1 MTAPLPPARPPI
13 PRDDPRMEP
22 LATLPIFYKL
32 EGKPV
37 LLVGA
42 AAGAA
47 WKAELL
53 AAAGAKVHVIAE
65 VIGSEMQALAASAYG
80 EQLSIETRHWG
91 AEDLAGK
98 AMAIG
103 DVESEEEAIA
113 FRDAAKAAG
122 VPVNVVDKPAF
133 CDFQFG
139 SIVNRSPLIISI
151 STDGSAPVFGQ
162 EIRSQIETLLPRGFQ
177 LWAKAAKAW
186 REFVEEKH
194 WPFHLRRAFWQ
205 RFTDAALATPD
216 TPPDDAM
223 RTRFLHEVEAGEAKP
238 ATGAIVLVGAGPG
251 DPELLTLKAVRA
263 LKSADVILYDDLVG
277 DGVLDFARREAMKIC
292 VGKRGGRPSCR
303 QSEISAMAVDFARQ
317 GKRVIRL
324 KGGDPM
330 VFGRADEEI
339 TAGLDAGIPVEV
351 INGVTAA
358 FGAAA
363 ALKLSLT
370 KRGVARRLQFVTAH
384 AKDGSIPDDLDFA
397 SLADRAVTTCVYM
410 GVATLPAF
418 MAKLMAGGL
427 SGQTPVVVVESATR
441 PDQHV
446 MRGTVSTISG
456 IVAGRSI
463 DGPCLVMIGEAMAER
478 DAQEEAVTSPVS
490 VPSPIGRR
498 AG

>member
-1 MTAPLPPARPPI
+1 MPDLSPPARPPEA
-13 PRDDPRMEP
+13 RAEPRMEP
-22 LATLPIFYKL
+22 LAVLPIFYKL
-32 EGKPV
+32 DGKPV
-37 LLVGA
+37 LLAGA
-42 AAGAA
+42 GAGAA

-53 AAAGAKVHVIAE
+53 AASGAIVHVIAE
-65 VIGSEMQALAASAYG
+65 EIGEEMEALAVSVTGQHLHIVKRRWTADDM
-80 EQLSIETRHWG
+80 H
-91 AEDLAGK
+91 GK

-103 DVESEEEAIA
+103 DVEEEAEAAA

-151 STDGSAPVFGQ
+151 STDGAAPVFGQ

-177 LWAKAAKAW
+177 FWAQAAKAW
-186 REFVEEKH
+186 RVAVDAKQ
-194 WPFHLRRAFWQ
+194 WPYRLRRAFWQ
-205 RFTDAALATPD
+205 RFTASALAMPD
-216 TPPDDAM
+216 ASPDEAL
-223 RTRFLHEVEAGEAKP
+223 RQRFMSEVEEEEAKP
-238 ATGAIVLVGAGPG
+238 AKGAVILVGAGPG

-277 DGVLDFARREAMKIC
+277 HGILDFARREAIKIG

-303 QSEISAMAVDFARQ
+303 QSEISAMAVDFARH

-339 TAGLDAGIPVEV
+339 SAALEAGIAVEV

-363 ALKLSLT
+363 TLQLSLT

-384 AKDGSIPDDLDFA
+384 AKDGSIPDDLDMA
-397 SLADRAVTTCVYM
+397 SLADKAVTTCVYM
-410 GVATLPAF
+410 GVATLPLF
-418 MAKLMAGGL
+418 MTQIMAAGL
-427 SGQTPVVVVESATR
+427 PGSTPVVVVESATR
-441 PDQHV
+441 PDQTIT
-446 MRGTVSTISG
+446 RGTAESISLL
-456 IVAGRSI
+456 VDKDRFS
-463 DGPCLVMIGEAMAER
+463 GPCMVLIGEAMTAR
-478 DAQEEAVTSPVS
+478 
-490 VPSPIGRR
+490 
-498 AG
+498 